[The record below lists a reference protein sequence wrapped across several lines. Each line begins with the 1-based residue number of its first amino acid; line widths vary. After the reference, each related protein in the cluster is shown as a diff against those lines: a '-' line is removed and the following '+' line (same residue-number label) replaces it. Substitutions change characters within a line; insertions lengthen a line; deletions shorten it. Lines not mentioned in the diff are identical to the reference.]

1 VDEIRDLLLSKL
13 ESASGERLSSEDL
26 KDSPVAD
33 LGCPVAYKL
42 AKKLGRSPDA
52 IAEEI
57 AAKIPSGGII
67 SSVKAEAGYV
77 NFTLDSAELLRMLL
91 RAVRKPTKK
100 PGTIVLEH
108 TSVNPTGPVH
118 VGRIRNTVIGD
129 CLRRILVRCGHDVET
144 HYYVNDIGKQVAI
157 IAAGLAARMEPDQ
170 DLMQKYKSHADREDF
185 KVFFTY
191 VKANRLYEEDTAFQ
205 GKVQSLIQAA
215 ESGDKAALELITGTA
230 RRCLEGQLET
240 FSRLNAVFDV
250 FDYESDGLTDGS
262 VDEVMEKVRRSSH
275 YQKSEVGEGLD
286 LTSYGLEKRG
296 GMTVL
301 ARADGTSVYLARD
314 IAYHLKKVKLG
325 DRIINVLGEDHKL
338 QFQELKTI
346 LECVFG
352 IKAALEA
359 VHFSFVSFEGMKFS
373 TRKGEIAAADELL
386 DEAVAKAEAEG
397 EKRQLGGEGTAQ
409 MIGVGAVRF
418 HIIKTTPNKQ
428 ITFRWEDALSF
439 EGESAPYIQY
449 AHARSCRIL
458 EKSGADLKKLNDID
472 YAVADDEEKKLIL
485 KLLQYEDAVEAAAAH
500 LRPDLVAAYLLE
512 LAGAYSR
519 FYMKCPVLDAP
530 EPVKNRRL
538 LTVQK
543 TRETI
548 KDGLGLLGIDAP
560 ERM

>member
-1 VDEIRDLLLSKL
+1 MDEIRECLLSKL
-13 ESASGERLSSEDL
+13 ESASGETLSGEDL

-42 AKKLGRSPDA
+42 AKKLGRSPAA

-57 AAKIPSGGII
+57 AAKIPPGGII

-77 NFTLDSAELLRMLL
+77 NFTLDPSELSRMLM
-91 RAVRKPTKK
+91 RPARKPAKK
-100 PGTIVLEH
+100 PGRIVLEH

-129 CLRRILVRCGHDVET
+129 CLRRILVRSGHEVET

-157 IAAGLAARMEPDQ
+157 IAAGLADGLEPDQ
-170 DLMQKYKSHADREDF
+170 ELTEKYRAHAGREDF
-185 KVFFTY
+185 QVFFTY
-191 VKANRLYEEDTAFQ
+191 VKANRLYEEDLAFQ
-205 GKVQSLIQAA
+205 GKVQKLIQAA
-215 ESGDKAALELITGTA
+215 ESGDKASLESITGTA
-230 RRCLEGQLET
+230 RRCLRGQLET
-240 FSRLNAVFDV
+240 FRRLNAVFDV
-250 FDYESDGLTDGS
+250 FDYESDGLNDGS
-262 VDEVMEKVRRSSH
+262 VDRVLGKVRMSSH
-275 YQKSEVGEGLD
+275 YLKSEVGEGLD
-286 LTSYGLEKRG
+286 LSSYGLQKRG

-301 ARADGTSVYLARD
+301 ARADGTSVYLTRD
-314 IAYHLKKVKLG
+314 LAYHLKKILLG

-338 QFQELKTI
+338 QFQELKAV
-346 LECVFG
+346 LERVLG
-352 IKAALEA
+352 AKAAIEA

-386 DEAVAKAEAEG
+386 DEAVAKAEAEAK
-397 EKRQLGGEGTAQ
+397 KRQLGGEGTAE

-439 EGESAPYIQY
+439 EGEAAPYIQY

-458 EKSGADLKKLNDID
+458 EKSGADLAGLADID
-472 YAVADDEEKKLIL
+472 HAISDAEEKKLVL
-485 KLLQYEDAVEAAAAH
+485 KLLEYEGVVEAAAAH

-519 FYMKCPVLDAP
+519 FYMKCQVLDAP
-530 EPVKNRRL
+530 GGVRNRRL

-548 KDGLGLLGIDAP
+548 KDGLGLLGIDSP